1 MTPSKVLHAQEALRF
16 CELSLL
22 FTKVRIIYINPD
34 TQKEKCKL
42 CLPFPSSS
50 SSVLYQH
57 DGLPSPCSSSVLY
70 QLLLDQIHKL
80 ATNSKSSIASHCV
93 YKPTIPTNRSL
104 DLLPQTTDLPQTTHI
119 QPLEPRNSPLFA
131 MGLIK
136 PMAIDNPPYPPYPP
150 YP

>member
-70 QLLLDQIHKL
+70 QLLLDQTHKL
-80 ATNSKSSIASHCV
+80 ATNSKSSIASHLI
-93 YKPTIPTNRSL
+93 YRPTIPTNRSL
-104 DLLPQTTDLPQTTHI
+104 DLLPQTTDLPHPTSTT
-119 QPLEPRNSPLFA
+119 QKR
-131 MGLIK
+131 
-136 PMAIDNPPYPPYPP
+136 PPICRGSHQAHGHR
-150 YP
+150 